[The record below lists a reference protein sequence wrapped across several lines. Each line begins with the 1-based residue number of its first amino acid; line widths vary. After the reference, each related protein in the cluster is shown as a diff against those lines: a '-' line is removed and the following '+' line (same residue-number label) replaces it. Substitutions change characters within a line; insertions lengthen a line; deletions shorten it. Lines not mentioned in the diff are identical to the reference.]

1 MAAEISTNS
10 PQRRVRVSH
19 ATGAKSRISSDILDK
34 SPFEFAITL
43 DSPLP
48 VLLAM
53 NNPTV
58 SSDTLLQA
66 AVAAFKRSEYDKA
79 IRLLT
84 KGILQ
89 DQSNSKLYDCRAL
102 AFLNSGRLE
111 DALSDAER
119 LVKLDPVNP
128 KVLPGALKQGYMHA
142 GKAFQIL
149 GKIDSALCIYR
160 IARKKVSKSH
170 PRYSSIEKSYSE
182 LLECTGNGKTP
193 RTSMS
198 TMTLA
203 LNSAPL
209 RDRNNCEGGDK
220 LTSVAKRAK
229 QDFPAATAAETL
241 LNSNSAAINW
251 TGNFG
256 SYSLPLELMTAIFHY
271 LPMPTL
277 NRCAQVSRNWR
288 ASINGNSLLWT
299 DVDLTPYSRKIS
311 NTVVHTIVC
320 RSGRLLR
327 KLIVAGCTN
336 ITNTSLKS
344 LLAQRCTSLTI
355 FELTNNSKVTG
366 QALAETMKSIGSHL
380 ARLRLANTK
389 VDDITIRRILDSCR
403 ALSDLDLSEC
413 PGITDAAF
421 EISLNFKKKGIPM
434 ALQKLQLSSCAVSDR
449 TTFLLSQ
456 SCPSLRELSV
466 SQCSRITKS
475 TLVNMAH
482 CSGIESLILTGTA
495 MDEPAAISFEDALL
509 AFAEGCNQLRQ
520 FALAS
525 CPWVSDTSVG
535 YLAGFCT
542 HLNEIDFTQCAN
554 ITDSAVRS
562 LATHCPALYRV
573 LIATCPRIT
582 DTGIIFLAQNA
593 KELHHLDV
601 SNNQSISDRSLD
613 ALTQYGMQLINLA
626 MNGCPKLTG
635 IGIRAMVESK
645 PGKQLGTL
653 LIDNCPGVHYETIE
667 ILRKLA
673 PKLNISARFH

>member
-1 MAAEISTNS
+1 
-10 PQRRVRVSH
+10 
-19 ATGAKSRISSDILDK
+19 
-34 SPFEFAITL
+34 
-43 DSPLP
+43 
-48 VLLAM
+48 M

-66 AVAAFKRSEYDKA
+66 AVAAFKRSEYEKA

-102 AFLNSGRLE
+102 AFLNSGRFD

-128 KVLPGALKQGYMHA
+128 KGYIHA
-142 GKAFQIL
+142 GKAFQLL
-149 GKIDSALCIYR
+149 GKTDSALCIYR

-170 PRYSSIEKSYSE
+170 PRYSSIEKSYTE
-182 LLECTGNGKTP
+182 LLEYTGNVKNS
-193 RTSMS
+193 RTSIS
-198 TMTLA
+198 TIPLA
-203 LNSAPL
+203 VRSAPQTSL
-209 RDRNNCEGGDK
+209 SNCAEGDK
-220 LTSVAKRAK
+220 LISVAKRAK

-241 LNSNSAAINW
+241 LSSNAAASNW

-256 SYSLPLELMTAIFHY
+256 SYALPLELMTAIFHY

-288 ASINGNSLLWT
+288 ASVNGNSLLWT
-299 DVDLTPYSRKIS
+299 DVDLTPYSRKVS
-311 NTVVHTIVC
+311 NTVVHAIVC

-327 KLIVAGCTN
+327 KLIVPGCTN
-336 ITNTSLKS
+336 ITNTGLKS
-344 LLAQRCTSLTI
+344 LLAQRCTSLTT

-366 QALAETMKSIGSHL
+366 QALAETMKSIGSQL
-380 ARLRLANTK
+380 TRLRLANTK
-389 VDDITIRRILDSCR
+389 VNDISIRSILDSCR

-413 PGITDAAF
+413 PGVTDAAF
-421 EISLNFKKKGIPM
+421 EISLNFKKRGIPM

-456 SCPSLRELSV
+456 SCPSLREVNV

-482 CSGIESLILTGTA
+482 CSGIESLVLTGTA
-495 MDEPAAISFEDALL
+495 MNEPAAISFEDALL

-520 FALAS
+520 FVLAS
-525 CPWVSDTSVG
+525 CPRVSDTSVE

-542 HLNEIDFTQCAN
+542 HLYEIDFTQCAT
-554 ITDSAVRS
+554 ITDSALRS
-562 LATHCPALYRV
+562 LATHCPALSRV

-582 DTGIIFLAQNA
+582 DMGIIFLAQNA

-601 SNNQSISDRSLD
+601 SNNQSISDRSLE
-613 ALTQYGMQLINLA
+613 ALTQHGTQLVTLA
-626 MNGCPKLTG
+626 MNGCPKVTG
-635 IGIRAMVESK
+635 IGIRAIVTSK
-645 PGKQLGTL
+645 PGKQLETL
-653 LIDNCPGVHYETIE
+653 LIDNCPGVHYETLG
-667 ILRKLA
+667 ILRKMA
-673 PKLNISARFH
+673 PNLNMSARFH